1 MGVGESSAIG
11 CRGVLRVGVGESSLI
26 GVGRFLLV
34 KGSETLES
42 RGSIGV
48 NDGKGVGFPRLSSSR
63 RRFQGRFP
71 NESVGFGLG
80 LGLGVDVNVGVRV
93 GVG

>member
-1 MGVGESSAIG
+1 MGVGESSP
-11 CRGVLRVGVGESSLI
+11 I
-26 GVGRFLLV
+26 GVCRFLLV

-48 NDGKGVGFPRLSSSR
+48 NDGNGVGFPRLISSR

-71 NESVGFGLG
+71 NESVGFGFG
-80 LGLGVDVNVGVRV
+80 FGFGFGV
-93 GVG
+93 GVGVG